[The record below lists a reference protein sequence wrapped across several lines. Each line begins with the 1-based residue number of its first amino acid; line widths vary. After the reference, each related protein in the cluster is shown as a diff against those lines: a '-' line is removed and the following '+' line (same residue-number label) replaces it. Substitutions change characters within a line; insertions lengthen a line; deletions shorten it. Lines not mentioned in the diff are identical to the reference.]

1 MEYGLTGKETPMLC
15 HDVRPFI
22 ARRADDPAS
31 LLDLVDARTIAAVD
45 AHLESCASCREALD
59 TQRNVSA
66 WLRTRPAD
74 RLSPHFASQL
84 AARLDEASGWFGI
97 ADWRAWTL
105 RLAPVAAAL
114 ALATYLGLGA
124 STQSPATI
132 DEWTLATTDSSAESI
147 LWESD
152 MSADSLMETMLTGE
166 LPVGSGE
173 TGNVR

>member
-1 MEYGLTGKETPMLC
+1 MDDGMTGKEPPMLC
-15 HDVRPFI
+15 HDVRPLI

-31 LLDLVDARTIAAVD
+31 LPGRVDARTIAAVD

-59 TQRNVSA
+59 TQRSVSA

-74 RLSPHFASQL
+74 RLSPDFTARL
-84 AARLDEASGWFGI
+84 AARLDEVSGWFGI

-124 STQSPATI
+124 PTQAPATI
-132 DEWTLATTDSSAESI
+132 DELTLATADSSAESI

-166 LPVGSGE
+166 PPASSGE

>member
-1 MEYGLTGKETPMLC
+1 MRC
-15 HDVRPFI
+15 HDVARFI

-31 LLDLVDARTIAAVD
+31 LHELDARTIADVD
-45 AHLESCASCREALD
+45 AHLEGCASCRAALD
-59 TQRNVSA
+59 TQRDVSS
-66 WLRTRPAD
+66 WLRTRPVD
-74 RLSPHFASQL
+74 RLSLHFASRL
-84 AARLDEASGWFGI
+84 AARLDEVSGWFGI

-124 STQSPATI
+124 SSQTPAMI

-166 LPVGSGE
+166 PPVSSGE

>member
-1 MEYGLTGKETPMLC
+1 MLC
-15 HDVRPFI
+15 HDVARFI

-31 LLDLVDARTIAAVD
+31 LHELDARTIADVD
-45 AHLESCASCREALD
+45 AHLEECASCRTALD
-59 TQRNVSA
+59 TQRDVSA

-74 RLSPHFASQL
+74 RLSPHFAPRL

-124 STQSPATI
+124 STQSPTTI
-132 DEWTLATTDSSAESI
+132 EEWTLATTDSSDESI

-152 MSADSLMETMLTGE
+152 MSADSVIESMLTGE
-166 LPVGSGE
+166 PPVSGGE
-173 TGNVR
+173 AGNVR

>member
-1 MEYGLTGKETPMLC
+1 MLC

-45 AHLESCASCREALD
+45 AHFESCASCREALD
-59 TQRNVSA
+59 TQRSVSA

-97 ADWRAWTL
+97 ADWRVWTL

-124 STQSPATI
+124 STPTPATI
-132 DEWTLATTDSSAESI
+132 EEWTLATTDSSAESI

-152 MSADSLMETMLTGE
+152 MSADSVMETMLTGE
-166 LPVGSGE
+166 PPVSGGE